1 APPVKTAIESPFR
14 IADPAREAE
23 VANQART
30 TPPPL
35 PTDGGEGDS
44 IDDLLRKFRE
54 RHDTKDTY

>member
-1 APPVKTAIESPFR
+1 VKTAIESPFR

-35 PTDGGEGDS
+35 PTGGGEGDS